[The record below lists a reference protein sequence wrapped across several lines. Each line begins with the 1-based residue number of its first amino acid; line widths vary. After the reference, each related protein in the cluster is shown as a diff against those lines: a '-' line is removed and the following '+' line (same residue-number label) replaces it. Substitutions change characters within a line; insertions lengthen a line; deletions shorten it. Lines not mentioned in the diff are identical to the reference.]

1 MHSNNILLTKS
12 GLAQLTDFGVFDEVM
27 KCCYGKL
34 SDRSDVMYVAPEVH
48 MGITDPK
55 SDVWS
60 LGVLLYELAEGKNPY
75 AQYDASEVK
84 GHIQYDDPLSLSP
97 VKWPADFVGFVKRC
111 WATRVVDRPSV
122 KELMRVVIREENHS

>member
-1 MHSNNILLTKS
+1 MLPQSMELKSIAMH
-12 GLAQLTDFGVFDEVM
+12 Q
-27 KCCYGKL
+27 
-34 SDRSDVMYVAPEVH
+34 APEAFD
-48 MGITDPK
+48 GKREPK

-84 GHIQYDDPLSLSP
+84 DHIMYYDPLSLSS

-111 WATRVVDRPSV
+111 WATRVVDRSSV
-122 KELMRVVIREENHS
+122 KELMRVVIRGENHS